1 MRYLWVALPSLLLA
15 VASCGPMSNAE
26 SGEFDGQR
34 AYQDI
39 LAQCEFGP
47 RPPGSLALQ
56 ETGNYII
63 ASLTKVGWEVETQ
76 EFELRGVPLRNII
89 ARKGTGPV
97 VILGA
102 HYDTRPYADNDA
114 VNKNQS
120 ILGANDG
127 ASGVAVLLELARV
140 LDIEKTR
147 YQVWL
152 AFFDAEDSGN
162 LNGWPWSVGA
172 THMAETLTVPVE
184 FVVVV
189 DMVGDADQQICRE
202 QYSDVALQD
211 RIFRIAADL
220 GYEQYFISKCMLG
233 VIDDHWPFLMKGIP
247 AVDLIDFQYPYW
259 HASQDTADKVSP
271 DSLERV
277 GRTLE
282 VLLEENE
289 K

>member
-1 MRYLWVALPSLLLA
+1 MFFALLL
-15 VASCGPMSNAE
+15 VS
-26 SGEFDGQR
+26 SGCRPTSTTGHGKFDGQR
-34 AYQDI
+34 AYQDV

-47 RPPGSLALQ
+47 RPPGSLALH

-63 ASLTKVGWEVETQ
+63 AALTKAGWGVETQ
-76 EFELRGVPLRNII
+76 DFEFRGVSLRNII
-89 ARKGTGPV
+89 AKKGKGPV

-102 HYDTRPYADNDA
+102 HYDTRPYADNDP
-114 VNKNQS
+114 VNKDQA

-127 ASGVAVLLELARV
+127 ASGVAVLLELART
-140 LDIEKTR
+140 LDVEETG

-162 LNGWPWSVGA
+162 LDGWPWSVGA
-172 THMAETLTVPVE
+172 THMAETLTVSVE

-220 GYEQYFISKCMLG
+220 GYEQYFTPTCMLG

-259 HASQDTADKVSP
+259 HTSQDTADKVSP
-271 DSLERV
+271 ASLERV
-277 GRTLE
+277 GQTLE
-282 VLLEENE
+282 VLLEGNE